1 MNSNITKCIYG
12 YVTVRKFSGMA
23 IPVPVQNMLL
33 RKYSTD
39 LAYTYALPKNEHKY
53 EDCYMQLFDTI
64 KTTPNGADI
73 AMCSAF
79 MLPQKPAAF
88 NEVCRCIMKKN
99 ITIHCLFEAKV
110 LNQKSDFVELYELM
124 RLRAFTER
132 SKDDVS
138 ALLSFIQQKPSNP
151 NS

>member
-1 MNSNITKCIYG
+1 MNSNTPNCIYG

-39 LAYTYALPKNEHKY
+39 LECAYALPKNEHKY
-53 EDCYMQLFDTI
+53 EHCYMQLFDTI
-64 KTTPNGADI
+64 KTTPNGAGI

-79 MLPQKPAAF
+79 MLPQKPDMYDDLY
-88 NEVCRCIMKKN
+88 NCILKKN

-110 LNQKSDFVELYELM
+110 LNKKNDFIDLYELM

-132 SKDDVS
+132 SKDDVTT
-138 ALLSFIQQKPSNP
+138 LLSFIQKSTSTL